1 MCVWIHTYNICI
13 YIYINTCVCVYWYA
27 YCLWCG
33 VQHVHTI
40 MHILQKHV
48 WFSLPNELPLRWSID
63 ELGIPCARWTQW
75 NDKEI
80 HYDFPVEHWPMDI
93 EGFRARLPG
102 VLQLHQGSSVCIW
115 TTPFFATL
123 WVWDLISMGES
134 SSASSSQT
142 PRRNHAFVR
151 VVHIW
156 DHRRVVFNRGMGI
169 LSPSP
174 WKVHLAASGDKS
186 NWLGEVPVSRY
197 HFRISET
204 ICSSISG
211 WKLCNQSIVNYQ
223 STLQIPQTKW

>member
-1 MCVWIHTYNICI
+1 
-13 YIYINTCVCVYWYA
+13 VYWYA

-174 WKVHLAASGDKS
+174 VKGSSSCLWWQVQLTRRSPCLSLPFQDIGDHLFIHF
-186 NWLGEVPVSRY
+186 WL
-197 HFRISET
+197 ET
-204 ICSSISG
+204 MQPINCQLTINTPNTPNKMVKACKTPFYG
-211 WKLCNQSIVNYQ
+211 
-223 STLQIPQTKW
+223 